1 MKYCPNCGSKLT
13 TDVKFCPSCGE
24 KIENSQSKNASET
37 PKKIIVK
44 SSSAQ
49 SVFSKI
55 NKKIEI
61 QNNQSSITKKLWYAA
76 AFFLLI
82 IIIAFMEIVEIHPS
96 IIFISFFLFIS
107 SVIIGFMFRSR
118 EAKLQKLISGENL
131 LAEWTL
137 SDAQKKNYANYL
149 FEHEISKNKI
159 ILFLIAGIAAVVFGI
174 FILVIDEGKLFM
186 FLVFIGLVIFLSIFA
201 FGMPYYYKMKNTKAD
216 GHILIG
222 AKYAYINGFFHN
234 WDFLLSGLSRVK
246 IITEPF
252 YGINLVY
259 YYTDRTFTHS
269 EELFIPANEGTDLEE
284 LVETLK
290 IMNTKSKKRKKKE

>member
-1 MKYCPNCGSKLT
+1 MEYCSNCGSKLT
-13 TDVKFCPSCGE
+13 NDVKFCPNCGE
-24 KIENSQSKNASET
+24 KIENSQLENIHEAPQKNVLET
-37 PKKIIVK
+37 A
-44 SSSAQ
+44 SAQ
-49 SVFSKI
+49 TVFKKI
-55 NKKIEI
+55 NKDIQI

-82 IIIAFMEIVEIHPS
+82 IIIAFMELVDIHPA
-96 IIFISFFLFIS
+96 IVFLSFFFFLS
-107 SVIIGFMFRSR
+107 SVLIGFMFRSR
-118 EAKLQKLISGENL
+118 EKKLQKLITGENL

-137 SDAQKKNYANYL
+137 TDTQKKNYANYL
-149 FEHEISKNKI
+149 FEHEISKNKV
-159 ILFLIAGIAAVVFGI
+159 ILVLIAGIAAVVFGI

-186 FLVFIGLVIFLSIFA
+186 FLVFIGLVMFLSIFA
-201 FGMPYYYKMKNTKAD
+201 FGMPYYYKMKNTKAN

-234 WDFLLSGLSRVK
+234 WDFLLSGLSKVK

-269 EELFIPANEGTDLEE
+269 EELFIPANENIDLEDLISKLKE
-284 LVETLK
+284 L
-290 IMNTKSKKRKKKE
+290 N

>member
-1 MKYCPNCGSKLT
+1 MKICSNCGEELNK
-13 TDVKFCPSCGE
+13 DVKFCPKCGE
-24 KIENSQSKNASET
+24 KIETNGLKSTLEAPQKAILESANAQ
-37 PKKIIVK
+37 
-44 SSSAQ
+44 A
-49 SVFSKI
+49 VFTKI
-55 NKKIEI
+55 NTDIQI

-82 IIIAFMEIVEIHPS
+82 IIIAFMELVSIHPA
-96 IIFISFFLFIS
+96 IVFLSFFFFLS
-107 SVIIGFMFRSR
+107 SVLIGFMFRSR
-118 EAKLQKLISGENL
+118 EKKLQKLITGENL

-137 SDAQKKNYANYL
+137 TDTQKKSYANYL

-159 ILFLIAGIAAVVFGI
+159 ILFLITGIAAVVFGI

-201 FGMPYYYKMKNTKAD
+201 FGMPYYYKMKNSKAD

-246 IITEPF
+246 IITDPF

-259 YYTDRTFTHS
+259 YYTDRTLTHS
-269 EELFIPANEGTDLEE
+269 EELFIPANEEINLEE
-284 LVETLK
+284 LIERLK
-290 IMNTKSKKRKKKE
+290 EFNSKKKRKKKK

>member
-1 MKYCPNCGSKLT
+1 MEYCSNCGSKLT
-13 TDVKFCPSCGE
+13 NDVKFCPNCGE
-24 KIENSQSKNASET
+24 KIENSQLENIHEAPQKNVLET
-37 PKKIIVK
+37 A
-44 SSSAQ
+44 SAQ
-49 SVFSKI
+49 TVFKKI
-55 NKKIEI
+55 NKDIQI

-82 IIIAFMEIVEIHPS
+82 IIIAFMELVDIHPA
-96 IIFISFFLFIS
+96 IVFLSFFFFLS
-107 SVIIGFMFRSR
+107 SVLIGFMFRSR
-118 EAKLQKLISGENL
+118 EKKLQKLITGENL

-137 SDAQKKNYANYL
+137 TDTQKKNYANYL
-149 FEHEISKNKI
+149 FEHEISKNKV
-159 ILFLIAGIAAVVFGI
+159 ILVLIAGIAAVVFGI

-186 FLVFIGLVIFLSIFA
+186 FLVFIGLVMFLSIFA
-201 FGMPYYYKMKNTKAD
+201 FGMPYYYKMKNTKAN

-234 WDFLLSGLSRVK
+234 WDFLLSGLSKVK

-269 EELFIPANEGTDLEE
+269 EELFIPANENIDLEDLITKLKE
-284 LVETLK
+284 L
-290 IMNTKSKKRKKKE
+290 N

>member
-1 MKYCPNCGSKLT
+1 MKYCTKCGSKLIN
-13 TDVKFCPSCGE
+13 DVKFCPNCGE
-24 KIENSQSKNASET
+24 KIEKNQLENIHEA
-37 PKKIIVK
+37 PK
-44 SSSAQ
+44 SSLKSASAQ
-49 SVFSKI
+49 AVFTKI
-55 NKKIEI
+55 NKDIQI

-82 IIIAFMEIVEIHPS
+82 IIIAFMEIVSIHPA
-96 IIFISFFLFIS
+96 IVFLSFFFFLS
-107 SVIIGFMFRSR
+107 AVVIGFMFRSR
-118 EAKLQKLISGENL
+118 EAKLQKLITGENL

-137 SDAQKKNYANYL
+137 SDTQKKNYANYL
-149 FEHEISKNKI
+149 FDHEISKNKI
-159 ILFLIAGIAAVVFGI
+159 ILLLISGIAAVVFGI

-201 FGMPYYYKMKNTKAD
+201 FGMPYYYKIKNSKAD

-234 WDFLLSGLSRVK
+234 WDFLLSGLSRVQ

-252 YGINLVY
+252 YGINLAY

-269 EELFIPANEGTDLEE
+269 EELYIPANEGTNLEE
-284 LVETLK
+284 LVDTLK
-290 IMNTKSKKRKKKE
+290 KMNVKSKKRKKKE